1 MKFAFGGFFGTLR
14 QRVEVAGIGLS
25 ETVYGAHA
33 QLPLHAHES
42 PYFCLVLRGDYV
54 ELCGRRQRQCQR
66 AMLVFHP
73 AGETHANRFGAG
85 GGTCFNLEFG
95 PTWAER
101 VNAISPCLDA
111 PSTFTDHATAGLAA
125 RMRREWHLMDDVS
138 ALAIESLALEI
149 LVAAARRQ
157 SRETARRPPLWLKH
171 AEELIR
177 ARHAEPLTLREI
189 AAATNRHPVHV
200 AREFRRHHGCTI
212 GDYIRRLRIDSACHR
227 LVGTDDPLV
236 MIALAC
242 GFAGQAHFSSAFKR
256 AKGMSP
262 LQYRDSFHAR

>member
-1 MKFAFGGFFGTLR
+1 
-14 QRVEVAGIGLS
+14 
-25 ETVYGAHA
+25 
-33 QLPLHAHES
+33 
-42 PYFCLVLRGDYV
+42 
-54 ELCGRRQRQCQR
+54 
-66 AMLVFHP
+66 
-73 AGETHANRFGAG
+73 
-85 GGTCFNLEFG
+85 
-95 PTWAER
+95 
-101 VNAISPCLDA
+101 
-111 PSTFTDHATAGLAA
+111 
-125 RMRREWHLMDDVS
+125 
-138 ALAIESLALEI
+138 
-149 LVAAARRQ
+149 
-157 SRETARRPPLWLKH
+157 LKH